1 MLPLLV
7 LLFVA
12 VPVVELYV
20 IVQVGQAIGVLD
32 TVAVMILV
40 SLVGAWLAR
49 HEGFLVLRRIQDSV
63 AAGRV
68 PADEMID
75 GALILAGGLLLLT
88 PGFVSDGV
96 GILLLFPASRAAA
109 RAFVRRRLKV
119 RAEILG
125 RGRL

>member
-32 TVAVMILV
+32 TLAVMILV

-63 AAGRV
+63 AAGRI

-96 GILLLFPASRAAA
+96 GILLLFPASRALV
-109 RAFVRRRLKV
+109 RAYVRRRLRV
-119 RAEILG
+119 RVEMSG
-125 RGRL
+125 RGRP

>member
-32 TVAVMILV
+32 TLAVMILV

-49 HEGFLVLRRIQDSV
+49 HEGFMVLRRIQDSV
-63 AAGRV
+63 AAGRI

-75 GALILAGGLLLLT
+75 GALVLAGGLLLLT

-96 GILLLFPASRAAA
+96 GMMLLFPASRALV
-109 RAFVRRRLKV
+109 RAYVRRRLRV
-119 RAEILG
+119 RVEMSG
-125 RGRL
+125 RGRP